1 MYSGIC
7 RTGKSC
13 TPLDLLIEL
22 AINAAGGTG
31 FFGKTISG
39 VKVGGRGFL
48 GKTISGVKTGG
59 FDIIDGGWAADAG
72 LDNDCTGNIETLGAC
87 CLGGAGWGFFGPTTA
102 VMLISPPDKALA

>member
-48 GKTISGVKTGG
+48 GKTISGVRTGG
-59 FDIIDGGWAADAG
+59 FDIIGGG
-72 LDNDCTGNIETLGAC
+72 FDNDGTGNIETMGGC
-87 CLGGAGWGFFGPTTA
+87 CFGGAGWVFFGPITA